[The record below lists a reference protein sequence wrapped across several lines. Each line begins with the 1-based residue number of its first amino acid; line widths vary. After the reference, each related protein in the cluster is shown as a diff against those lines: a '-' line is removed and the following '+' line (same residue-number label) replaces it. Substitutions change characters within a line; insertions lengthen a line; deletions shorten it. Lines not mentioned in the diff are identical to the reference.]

1 MYVGI
6 LGYPRAGKSTLFR
19 ALLGHKGH
27 AAGGRK
33 EGNYEKGVIKVPDS
47 RIDFL
52 SHLYQPK
59 KTTYAE
65 IEFWDSQ
72 ALDET
77 KTEKQELPAYLRQAD
92 SLAAV
97 IADFDNP
104 NVAHPKGSVNP
115 KRDIEDLNAELVFS
129 DLISVEKRLGKLGND
144 LRRGH
149 KEVSDEI
156 KFLERLKTALEEN
169 RPLRS
174 IGLTADERRAVRGFE
189 FLSLK
194 PVLWVIN
201 IGEADLPQREEI
213 EKGFA
218 STPHSEF
225 YAVCAEIEAEIAELP
240 EADRAAFLSDL
251 GITKPAL
258 FGMIRHIYH
267 LSGLISFFTAGD
279 PEVRAWTI
287 PKGAKAPQAAGVIH
301 SDFEKG
307 FIRAEVVHFDKLK
320 ELGNIHKAK
329 EKGQLRLE
337 GKEYVVQ
344 DGDVILF
351 RFNV

>member
-1 MYVGI
+1 MYIGI
-6 LGYPRAGKSTLFR
+6 LGYPRSGKSTLFR

-27 AAGGRK
+27 HAGGRK
-33 EGNYEKGVIKVPDS
+33 EGYDKGVVKVPDS

-52 SHLYQPK
+52 AGLYQPK

-72 ALDET
+72 ALDEP

-92 SLAAV
+92 SLVAV
-97 IADFDNP
+97 IAAFENP
-104 NVAHPKGSVNP
+104 NVAHPKGSANP
-115 KRDIEDLNAELVFS
+115 QRDIDDLNAELVFS
-129 DLISVEKRLGKLGND
+129 DLISVEKRMGKLSND
-144 LRRGH
+144 LKRGH

-156 KFLERLKTALEEN
+156 KFLERLKAALEAN

-174 IGLTADERRAVRGFE
+174 LGLTPDERKAVRGFE

-201 IGEADLPQREEI
+201 IGEGGLPRREET
-213 EKGFA
+213 EKSFV
-218 STPHSEF
+218 STPNSEF

-240 EADRAAFLSDL
+240 EADRPAFLADL
-251 GITKPAL
+251 GIAEPAL

-267 LSGLISFFTAGD
+267 LSGLISFFTAGE
-279 PEVRAWTI
+279 PEVRAWTV
-287 PKGAKAPQAAGVIH
+287 PRGAKAPQVAGAIH

-307 FIRAEVVHFDKLK
+307 FIRAEVVHFDRLK
-320 ELGNIHKAK
+320 EFGNIHKAK

-344 DGDVILF
+344 DGDVVLF

>member
-1 MYVGI
+1 MYIGI

-27 AAGGRK
+27 HAGGRK
-33 EGNYEKGVIKVPDS
+33 EGYDKGVVKVPDS

-52 SHLYQPK
+52 AELYQPK

-72 ALDET
+72 VLDET

-92 SLAAV
+92 SLVAV
-97 IADFDNP
+97 IAAFENP

-115 KRDIEDLNAELVFS
+115 QRDIDDLNAELVFS
-129 DLISVEKRLGKLGND
+129 DLISVEKRIGKLAND
-144 LRRGH
+144 LKRGH

-156 KFLERLKTALEEN
+156 KFLERLKTALEAN

-174 IGLTADERRAVRGFE
+174 LDLTPDERKGIRGFE

-201 IGEADLPQREEI
+201 IGEKDLPRREEI
-213 EKGFA
+213 EKSFA
-218 STPHSEF
+218 PTPQSEF

-240 EADRAAFLSDL
+240 EADRPAFLADL
-251 GITKPAL
+251 EIAEPAL

-267 LSGLISFFTAGD
+267 LSGLISFFTAGE
-279 PEVRAWTI
+279 PEVRAWTV

-307 FIRAEVVHFDKLK
+307 FIRAEVVHFDRLK
-320 ELGNIHKAK
+320 EFGNIHKAK

>member
-1 MYVGI
+1 MFIGI
-6 LGYPRAGKSTLFR
+6 LGYPRSGKSILFK

-27 AAGGRK
+27 HAGGRK
-33 EGNYEKGVIKVPDS
+33 EGYDKGVVKVPDL
-47 RIDFL
+47 RVDFL
-52 SHLYQPK
+52 AQLYQPK

-72 ALDET
+72 ALDEP
-77 KTEKQELPAYLRQAD
+77 KAGPHELPAYLRQAD
-92 SLAAV
+92 SLVAV
-97 IADFDNP
+97 IAAFENP

-115 KRDIEDLNAELVFS
+115 KRDIDDLNAELVFS
-129 DLISVEKRLGKLGND
+129 DLISVEKRIGKLTND
-144 LRRGH
+144 LKRGH

-156 KFLERLKTALEEN
+156 RLLERLKTALEAN
-169 RPLRS
+169 QPLRS
-174 IGLTADERRAVRGFE
+174 LDLNTDERKAIRGFE

-194 PVLWVIN
+194 PILWVIN
-201 IGEADLPQREEI
+201 IGEGDLPKRDEI
-213 EKGFA
+213 ENRF
-218 STPHSEF
+218 TPALHSEF
-225 YAVCAEIEAEIAELP
+225 YAVSAEIEAEIAGLP
-240 EADRAAFLSDL
+240 EADRPAFLSDL
-251 GITKPAL
+251 GIAEPAL

-279 PEVRAWTI
+279 PEVRAWTV
-287 PKGAKAPQAAGVIH
+287 PKGFKAPQAAGTIH

>member
-1 MYVGI
+1 MHIGI

-27 AAGGRK
+27 HAGGRK
-33 EGNYEKGVIKVPDS
+33 EGYDKGVVKVPDS

-52 SHLYQPK
+52 AELYQPK
-59 KTTYAE
+59 KVTYAE

-72 ALDET
+72 ALDEP
-77 KTEKQELPAYLRQAD
+77 KVGPHELPAYLRQTD
-92 SLAAV
+92 SLVAV
-97 IADFDNP
+97 IAAFENP
-104 NVAHPKGSVNP
+104 NVAHPKGSVNSQ
-115 KRDIEDLNAELVFS
+115 RDIDDLNAELVFS
-129 DLISVEKRLGKLGND
+129 DLISVEKRLGKLAND
-144 LRRGH
+144 LKRGH
-149 KEVSDEI
+149 KEVADEI
-156 KFLERLKTALEEN
+156 KFLERLKTALEAN

-174 IGLTADERRAVRGFE
+174 LDLTVDERRAIRGFE

-201 IGEADLPQREEI
+201 IGEGGLPRREEI
-213 EKGFA
+213 EASFS
-218 STPHSEF
+218 STPRSEF

-240 EADRAAFLSDL
+240 EADRPAFLADL
-251 GITKPAL
+251 GIAEPAL

-267 LSGLISFFTAGD
+267 LSGLISFFTAGE
-279 PEVRAWTI
+279 PEVRAWTV

-307 FIRAEVVHFDKLK
+307 FIRAEVVHFDRLK
-320 ELGNIHKAK
+320 EFGNIHKVK

-337 GKEYVVQ
+337 GKEYLVQ

>member
-1 MYVGI
+1 MHIGI
-6 LGYPRAGKSTLFR
+6 LGYPRSGKSTLFQ

-27 AAGGRK
+27 HAGGRK
-33 EGNYEKGVIKVPDS
+33 EGYDKGVVKVPDA

-52 SHLYQPK
+52 ANLYQPK
-59 KTTYAE
+59 KVTYAE

-77 KTEKQELPAYLRQAD
+77 KIEKQELPAYLRQAD
-92 SLAAV
+92 SLVAV
-97 IADFDNP
+97 IAAFDNP
-104 NVAHPKGSVNP
+104 NVAHPKGSADP
-115 KRDIEDLNAELVFS
+115 QRDIDDLNAELVFS
-129 DLISVEKRLGKLGND
+129 DLISVEKRLGKLAND
-144 LRRGH
+144 LKRGH

-156 KFLERLKTALEEN
+156 KFLERLKTALEAN
-169 RPLRS
+169 QPLRALD
-174 IGLTADERRAVRGFE
+174 LTPDERKAIRGFE

-201 IGEADLPQREEI
+201 IGEGELPRREEI
-213 EKGFA
+213 EKRFA
-218 STPHSEF
+218 STANSEF

-240 EADRAAFLSDL
+240 ETDRPAFLSDL
-251 GITKPAL
+251 GITEPAL

-267 LSGLISFFTAGD
+267 LSGLISFFTAGE
-279 PEVRAWTI
+279 PEVRAWTV
-287 PKGAKAPQAAGVIH
+287 PRGAKAPLAAGVIH

-320 ELGNIHKAK
+320 EFGNIHKVK

>member
-1 MYVGI
+1 MYIGI

-27 AAGGRK
+27 HAGGRK
-33 EGNYEKGVIKVPDS
+33 EGYDKGVIKVSDP

-52 SHLYQPK
+52 AELYQPK
-59 KTTYAE
+59 KTSYAE

-72 ALDET
+72 ALDDP
-77 KTEKQELPAYLRQAD
+77 KAGPHELPAYLRQAD
-92 SLAAV
+92 SLVAV
-97 IADFDNP
+97 IAAFENS
-104 NVAHPKGSVNP
+104 NVAHPKGSANP
-115 KRDIEDLNAELVFS
+115 QRDIDDLNAELVFS
-129 DLISVEKRLGKLGND
+129 DLISVEKRIGKLSND
-144 LRRGH
+144 LKRGH

-156 KFLERLKTALEEN
+156 KFLERLKEALEAN
-169 RPLRS
+169 QPLRS
-174 IGLTADERRAVRGFE
+174 LDLTPDERKAVRGFE

-201 IGEADLPQREEI
+201 IGEKDLPRREVI
-213 EKGFA
+213 EKSFA

-240 EADRAAFLSDL
+240 EADRPAFLADL
-251 GITKPAL
+251 GIAEPAL
-258 FGMIRHIYH
+258 FGMVRHIYH
-267 LSGLISFFTAGD
+267 SVGLVSFFTTVHD
-279 PEVRAWTI
+279 EVRAWSI
-287 PKGAKAPQAAGVIH
+287 PKGTKAPQAAGAVH
-301 SDFEKG
+301 SDIEKG
-307 FIRAEVVHFDKLK
+307 FIRAEVVHFDRLK
-320 ELGNIHKAK
+320 EFGNIHKAR
-329 EKGQLRLE
+329 EKGQVRLE